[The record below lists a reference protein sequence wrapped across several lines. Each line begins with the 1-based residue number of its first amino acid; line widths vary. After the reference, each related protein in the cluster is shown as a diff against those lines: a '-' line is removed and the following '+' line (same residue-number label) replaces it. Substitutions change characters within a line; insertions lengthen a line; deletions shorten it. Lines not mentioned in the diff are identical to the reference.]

1 MVAKINA
8 INYHKPQRK
17 AVSEKVFT
25 FVKKGRGHPWLLPGI
40 VLWCFVSEMSSIS

>member
-8 INYHKPQRK
+8 INYHKPQGKQFLKR
-17 AVSEKVFT
+17 FLLL
-25 FVKKGRGHPWLLPGI
+25 VKKGRGHPWLLPGI